1 MLSDMAHLSKNY
13 CERVKEEEGRTPEE
27 VWLYWSIGCVLS
39 WILFYVFVLYVRCL
53 YDQMEVMNVG
63 KVDPKRHLEADVTE
77 LLANS
82 IVQCLGTMIDT
93 VAF

>member
-1 MLSDMAHLSKNY
+1 MKRDVVVMCCA
-13 CERVKEEEGRTPEE
+13 
-27 VWLYWSIGCVLS
+27 VLQ
-39 WILFYVFVLYVRCL
+39 V
-53 YDQMEVMNVG
+53 EVMNVG
-63 KVDPKRHLEADVTE
+63 KVDPKRHLEADVNE

>member
-1 MLSDMAHLSKNY
+1 MAHLSKNY
-13 CERVKEEEGRTPEE
+13 CERVKEEEGRSLEE
-27 VWLYWSIGCVLS
+27 VSAILSHIILLFIRFLLMCDCFTVLQ
-39 WILFYVFVLYVRCL
+39 V
-53 YDQMEVMNVG
+53 EVMNVG
-63 KVDPKRHLEADVTE
+63 KVDPKKHLEADVNE